1 MLHHSVG
8 QQHPCVDTPVVPSRV
23 SLGTTVLPRDVSLV
37 PALLGKHGLCN
48 QPPDCLSSAFWMP
61 RAKATTPRQKPAF
74 LKSGRKVHLLRLWE
88 SARSGRARKAFIES
102 ENKPPPG
109 NHLNDFPF
117 IREEK

>member
-8 QQHPCVDTPVVPSRV
+8 QQHPCADTPVVPSRV

-61 RAKATTPRQKPAF
+61 GAKATTPPAEASFPQK
-74 LKSGRKVHLLRLWE
+74 
-88 SARSGRARKAFIES
+88 
-102 ENKPPPG
+102 
-109 NHLNDFPF
+109 
-117 IREEK
+117 REESSFAPPLGKRAFG